1 MRGRPRSQR
10 FVRRL
15 ETEFV
20 ADGTHYR
27 AISSDFSR
35 SGIFVRT
42 NRALVPGTELDIVI
56 HLPNGAKAHV
66 KGLVRRAIK
75 TPVVSLKNGMGIELI
90 SRDSTYI
97 SFLNELDPS
106 ATDDPSPEPAP
117 DSSQAGHPP
126 GPDHPDTP
134 EFVIVACRECGV
146 KNKVRR
152 ERLSHSHKCG
162 KCGSP
167 ISPSL

>member
-1 MRGRPRSQR
+1 LNYRPRHQR
-10 FVRRL
+10 FIRRL

-20 ADGTHYR
+20 ANGKHYR

-35 SGIFVRT
+35 SGLFVRT

-56 HLPNGAKAHV
+56 HLPNGFNAQL

-90 SRDSTYI
+90 SRDSNYI
-97 SFLNELDPS
+97 SFLKELDPS
-106 ATDDPSPEPAP
+106 ETGDTSPAPTP
-117 DSSQAGHPP
+117 DSSQAGHPSE
-126 GPDHPDTP
+126 PDHPATP
-134 EFVIVACRECGV
+134 EFVIVACKKCGA

-152 ERLSHSHKCG
+152 ERLSHDHKCG
-162 KCGSP
+162 KCGSL
-167 ISPSL
+167 ISPPL

>member
-56 HLPNGAKAHV
+56 HLPNGTNAQL
-66 KGLVRRAIK
+66 KGVVRRATK
-75 TPVVSLKNGMGIELI
+75 TPVVSVKNGMGIELI
-90 SRDSTYI
+90 SRDGNYL

-106 ATDDPSPEPAP
+106 ETVDPSPATAP
-117 DSSQAGHPP
+117 ESSQAGHSPE
-126 GPDHPDTP
+126 PDRPATP
-134 EFVIVACRECGV
+134 EFVIVACKECGV

-152 ERLSHSHKCG
+152 ERLSHDHKCG
-162 KCGSP
+162 KCGSLL
-167 ISPSL
+167 SPPL